1 MARVMA
7 LRWSDANERSWRAC
21 YLRLASLA
29 PYSPMARRIA
39 TGIDIGTYQ
48 VKLVVVEEVV
58 DPRTKA
64 RAMRII
70 GTGLAESKGLRQGY
84 IVNTEEVAASIREAK
99 QQAESVARVPIRA
112 GFLAVGGIS
121 LDEARA
127 TGEAIVSRA
136 DQEIT
141 ALDFEK
147 AERAAREAAAPGFI
161 NRQVL
166 HSIPLEYRLDGTKVL
181 GDPLGMKGIR
191 FEADY
196 LFITC
201 LAQHGQMLEEA
212 AEQADIEVIDKMA
225 SPLAGSYVLLSG
237 EQKMKGCVL
246 ANIGAETVSIVV
258 YDEGIPISV
267 KVFPVGASHITDDIA
282 LGLRISLEEA
292 ERVKR
297 GQLSGAMYPRK
308 KVEDAIA
315 GRLSAMFA
323 LVDKHLKSLGRRGP
337 LPAGI
342 IISGGG
348 AGIGNV
354 SEIAKG
360 SLKLPSRLAEFRIGP
375 EQKIRDATWAVAYG
389 LAIWG
394 LTGDTAVPRRRA
406 GAGALASLGKFFG
419 QFLP

>member
-1 MARVMA
+1 
-7 LRWSDANERSWRAC
+7 
-21 YLRLASLA
+21 
-29 PYSPMARRIA
+29 MARRIA

-48 VKLVVVEEVV
+48 VKLVVVEEVI
-58 DPRTKA
+58 DPKTKV
-64 RAMRII
+64 RDRRII

-84 IVNTEEVAASIREAK
+84 IVNTEEVAASIKEARL
-99 QQAESVARVPIRA
+99 QAESVARVPIKS

-127 TGEAIVSRA
+127 SGEAIVSRA

-141 ALDFEK
+141 TLDLEK
-147 AERAAREAAAPGFI
+147 AEKGAREAAAPGFI

-166 HSIPLEYRLDGTKVL
+166 HSIPLEYRIDGQKVL

-191 FEADY
+191 LEADY
-196 LFITC
+196 LFVTC
-201 LAQHGQMLEEA
+201 LAQHAEMLREA
-212 AEQADIEVIDKMA
+212 AEMADIEVIDEMA

-258 YDEGIPISV
+258 YDEGIPVSV

-297 GQLSGAMYPRK
+297 GQLSGAMYPKK
-308 KVEDAIA
+308 KVDDAIA
-315 GRLSAMFA
+315 GRLNAMFA
-323 LVDKHLKSLGRRGP
+323 LVDKHLKSLNRHGP

-348 AGIGNV
+348 AGIGTIA
-354 SEIAKG
+354 ELAKG
-360 SLKLPSRLAEFRIGP
+360 SLKLPARLAEFRIGP
-375 EQKIRDATWAVAYG
+375 SEKIRDATWAVAYG

-394 LTGDTAVPRRRA
+394 LTGDTTAPGRRA
-406 GAGALASLGKFFG
+406 GSGLVTSIGKFFG